1 MDELNQITGGVTYE
15 YDRFRG
21 EIPDGE
27 EDPHTPSQRETA
39 CKSVYLAKIF
49 DEPLEWVL
57 NKSFITDEFK
67 DDFVYYWNKV
77 TVK

>member
-1 MDELNQITGGVTYE
+1 MDELNQVTGGVTYE

-39 CKSVYLAKIF
+39 CKSVYLF
-49 DEPLEWVL
+49 LLPLFEVPRT
-57 NKSFITDEFK
+57 SS
-67 DDFVYYWNKV
+67 
-77 TVK
+77 